1 MEKQQAIQS
10 LSLLLQ
16 MCKELQKKATE
27 VQQSQQASQN
37 KADKK

>member
-10 LSLLLQ
+10 LTLLLQ

-27 VQQSQQASQN
+27 VQASQTKPN
-37 KADKK
+37 KK